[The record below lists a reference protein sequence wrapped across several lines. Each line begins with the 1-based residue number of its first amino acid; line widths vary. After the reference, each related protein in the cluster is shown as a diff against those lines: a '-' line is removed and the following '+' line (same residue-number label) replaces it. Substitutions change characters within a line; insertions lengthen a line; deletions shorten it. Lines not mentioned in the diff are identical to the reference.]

1 MPSRGSHVRIA
12 IERALRVLT
21 LLVLAF
27 AAWNATRSRSD
38 EPSATSGSAE
48 LRASLARW
56 TTTPPREAHLSLDLA
71 PNGEARDWLRA
82 LRRAGTPVTWRA
94 RDIPPLAIEVAP
106 VVNPRGGWKL
116 WAVAPAGARVAVA
129 DAVAP
134 IDTVVAPGG
143 GATVFA
149 PVATGALSATVDGHR
164 ASAGVRDTLAPRRVL
179 VLARATWE
187 AKFVISALEEAGWSV
202 DARLSVAPGIDVTQG
217 VARLPDTA
225 RHAAVVLLDPP
236 PPSTA
241 SAIARYVRGGGG
253 AVLSGASAQ
262 GGGLAEI
269 AAGGVRVRVRPSTMT
284 FADDSP
290 RRALSFLAIAP
301 RADAIV
307 LEERDGAVAAAARRV
322 EAGRVVQLGYDESWR
337 WRLAG
342 GAHAV
347 EAHRVWWSGI
357 VSSVAY
363 RAALPVRGDAH
374 DDDAPLA
381 RLVDALGPSS
391 PEVRTSPTSATWSP
405 PAVLLFALATG
416 FLLIEIASRRLRGAP

>member
-1 MPSRGSHVRIA
+1 MPSRGSHVRISL
-12 IERALRVLT
+12 ERALRVLT

-27 AAWNATRSRSD
+27 AAWNATRSRSHQ
-38 EPSATSGSAE
+38 PSVTSGSDE

-56 TTTPPREAHLSLDLA
+56 TTAAPRSAHLALDVA
-71 PNGEARDWLRA
+71 PSGETRDWLRA
-82 LRRAGTPVTWRA
+82 LRRAGTEVTWRGQ
-94 RDIPPLAIEVAP
+94 RIPPLAIELAP

-116 WAVAPAGARVAVA
+116 WMAAPAGARIAVA
-129 DAVAP
+129 DAMAP
-134 IDTVVAPGG
+134 IDTVVAPAG
-143 GATVFA
+143 GASVFA
-149 PVATGALSATVDGHR
+149 PVATGTLTATVDGHR

-202 DARLSVAPGIDVTQG
+202 DARLSVAPGVDVTQG

-225 RHAAVVLLDPP
+225 RHAAVVILDPP
-236 PPSTA
+236 APSTA
-241 SAIARYVRGGGG
+241 AAVARYVRGGGG
-253 AVLSGASAQ
+253 AVLSGASAR
-262 GGGLAEI
+262 GGALAEI
-269 AAGGVRVRVRPSTMT
+269 AAGGVRARVRGSTMT

-290 RRALSFLAIAP
+290 RRALAFLAIAP
-301 RADAIV
+301 RVDAIV
-307 LEERDGAVAAAARRV
+307 LEERDGGVAAAARRV

-347 EAHRVWWSGI
+347 DAHRAWWSGI

-363 RAALPVRGDAH
+363 RAALPVGGDVH

-381 RLVDALGPSS
+381 RLVDALGPAST
-391 PEVRTSPTSATWSP
+391 EARTSPESTRWSP
-405 PAVLLFALATG
+405 PAVLLFGLATG
-416 FLLIEIASRRLRGAP
+416 LLLLEIASRRLRGAP